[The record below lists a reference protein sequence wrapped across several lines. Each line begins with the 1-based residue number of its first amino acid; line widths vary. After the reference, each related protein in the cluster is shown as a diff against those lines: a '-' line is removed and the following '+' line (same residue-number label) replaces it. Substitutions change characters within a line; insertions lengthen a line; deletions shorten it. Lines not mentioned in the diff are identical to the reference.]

1 MFSSH
6 VEMPVPRAW
15 YRALWSDWRL
25 WWPCDGC
32 GGVELPLMSCD
43 DLDELG
49 AHLEA
54 IAAGLRL
61 RGCPG
66 CRTLRERLAAAGD
79 EPEVWHDT
87 ILGDWVVRVPCGGR
101 DDSAILPL
109 EIPWF
114 DADEVFVHGVAADLV
129 YSGDAL
135 IEEDEWP
142 CASPP
147 SASTSPCRS
156 SPTR

>member
-1 MFSSH
+1 
-6 VEMPVPRAW
+6 
-15 YRALWSDWRL
+15 
-25 WWPCDGC
+25 
-32 GGVELPLMSCD
+32 MSCD

-79 EPEVWHDT
+79 EPEVWYDT

-114 DADEVFVHGVAADLV
+114 DADEAFVHGVAADLV

-135 IEEDEWP
+135 IEEDDWP
-142 CASPP
+142 
-147 SASTSPCRS
+147 
-156 SPTR
+156 